1 MSLPH
6 LTLISRS
13 GDSFAGLS
21 DDGFLQTMNDL
32 TEQFYKVEL
41 NAHMNHATIIKRNRK
56 GKPVYGLMLV
66 RDDKINQ
73 IFEEMTYLFNF
84 IFNILDLPMSR
95 TNSYFQSIIL
105 CHLVRRFGKPIGK
118 KRLMDHWY
126 DKVPIDERVD
136 IPMPKKSI
144 NKGKHNRFY
153 KGR

>member
-21 DDGFLQTMNDL
+21 DDAFLQTMHDL
-32 TEQFYKVEL
+32 TERYYKVEL
-41 NAHMNHATIIKRNRK
+41 HARTNYATIIKRNKK
-56 GKPVYGLMLV
+56 GRPIYGLILE
-66 RDDKINQ
+66 RDDRVNE
-73 IFEEMTYLFNF
+73 IFEQLTFLFNF
-84 IFNILDLPMSR
+84 VYNILDLPMSR
-95 TNSYFQSIIL
+95 TNAHFQSVIL
-105 CHLVRRFGKPIGK
+105 CHLVRRLGKPIGK
-118 KRLMDHWY
+118 KRLIQHYY
-126 DKVPIDERVD
+126 DATPEKNLYY

>member
-21 DDGFLQTMNDL
+21 DDEFARIMDDL
-32 TEQFYKVEL
+32 AKQFYKVEL
-41 NAHMNHATIIKRNRK
+41 NAHTNHVTLIQRNRK
-56 GKPVYGLMLV
+56 GIPVHGIILV
-66 RDDKINQ
+66 RDENINK

-84 IFNILDLPMSR
+84 IYNILDLPVSR
-95 TNSYFQSIIL
+95 TNAFFQNIVL
-105 CHLVRRFGKPIGK
+105 CLLVRRFGKPLGK
-118 KRLMDHWY
+118 KKLMQHYY
-126 DKVPIDERVD
+126 DAVPIEDRHD
-136 IPMPKKSI
+136 IPIPKKSI